1 MKKEQVRI
9 SNPDEL
15 NKHLQYTSPLTW
27 ILLFVVTA
35 VLISFFAWSFLYK
48 LTIKLTGKADVNSG
62 EVTLHIKDADINKLE
77 IGQKVYIA
85 DKEGE
90 IISFVDD
97 QPKVTD
103 FALDDGEYTYTI
115 VIGQTRPIDFLLS
128 K

>member
-48 LTIKLTGKADVNSG
+48 LTIKLTGKADVSSG
-62 EVTLHIKDADINKLE
+62 EVTLHIKDTDINKLE